1 VNCTVLQEF
10 DIARLEDHKIAPIH
24 SKRFWSTLCIR
35 VITNACADCS
45 FGWTCDLRSPPE
57 GHIIFLLTFYPK
69 EVIGQP
75 GDGSRVPSNDVVLGY
90 FLVLPHRIMYLPFT
104 RSMFSPTVSIGSG
117 SVCIIPLYSVFPPPL
132 FFPLLIFA
140 CSSPFLV
147 CLQPHSLFPFETLCF
162 LGGSVQEWVGR
173 GMDTIIYIACL
184 RQVVAFAPK
193 VIILPASGR
202 WSHSL
207 PR

>member
-1 VNCTVLQEF
+1 LPDWRTTKSPL
-10 DIARLEDHKIAPIH
+10 
-24 SKRFWSTLCIR
+24 STRKDFGVVCIR

-162 LGGSVQEWVGR
+162 LGGSVQGVHFHFSLALSLSLTLYVEVTSLTTSSLRVGCG
-173 GMDTIIYIACL
+173 GM
-184 RQVVAFAPK
+184 
-193 VIILPASGR
+193 GG
-202 WSHSL
+202 
-207 PR
+207 